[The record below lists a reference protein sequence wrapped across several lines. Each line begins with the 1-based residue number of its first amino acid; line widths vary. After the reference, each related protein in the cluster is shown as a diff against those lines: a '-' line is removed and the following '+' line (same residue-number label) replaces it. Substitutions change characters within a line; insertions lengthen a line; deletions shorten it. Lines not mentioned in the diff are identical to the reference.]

1 MKRIRCLLKK
11 ETAQL
16 LRDRRLMGMLI
27 VAPLIQLLVIGFAAN
42 TDVREIDVLLR
53 DREHS
58 FASREFARAIGASG
72 YLRTAEI
79 QATDAADTPLLV
91 SGRAGIVVVI
101 PPGFGKHLANGQPA
115 AVQALVD
122 GADSNFAVQG
132 VNYLQKAARVFSDR
146 LIREAAR
153 AGGVAMAAAPAVAF
167 ETRVW
172 YNPDLLSAFYMVP
185 AIMALLLMVTTM
197 MVTSMALVKERE
209 DGTIEQL
216 IVTPLRPAELM
227 IGKLLPFVVIG
238 FVMVSL
244 ALPVNLFIFRIP
256 LRGSLLTLYALSG
269 LFLLT
274 TLEPGVD
281 AAQQV
286 VLQDRLGQIIVGA
299 EAHAGALIHPLALGG
314 EKDEG
319 DRPGSPVAAEGFEDL
334 IAVQLRHHDVTD
346 HEVRRLASSH
356 VQADQ
361 TVGSRRHLEM
371 FAFEDHGQFA
381 PHLGMIFDDQDFV
394 HRS

>member
-209 DGTIEQL
+209 DGTLEQM
-216 IVTPLRPAELM
+216 IVTPLRPYEIIA
-227 IGKLLPFVVIG
+227 GKLLPFVAVGFIEISIAIPVILLVFQVPFRG
-238 FVMVSL
+238 GV
-244 ALPVNLFIFRIP
+244 AL
-256 LRGSLLTLYALSG
+256 LYAMSG
-269 LFLLT
+269 LFLIT
-274 TLEPGVD
+274 TLGLGLFVSTLVKT
-281 AAQQV
+281 QQQAMMV
-286 VLQDRLGQIIVGA
+286 SNFFVMMPFVLLSGFAFPVENMPRVIQWATDFIPLKYYIIIIRSIFLKGA
-299 EAHAGALIHPLALGG
+299 TPADLWPQALSLLVWGTGIFL
-314 EKDEG
+314 
-319 DRPGSPVAAEGFEDL
+319 
-334 IAVQLRHHDVTD
+334 
-346 HEVRRLASSH
+346 LASLNFH
-356 VQADQ
+356 K
-361 TVGSRRHLEM
+361 RLE
-371 FAFEDHGQFA
+371 
-381 PHLGMIFDDQDFV
+381 
-394 HRS
+394 

>member
-53 DREHS
+53 DRDHS

-79 QATDAADTPLLV
+79 QAADAADTPRLV
-91 SGRAGIVVVI
+91 AGRAGIVVVI

-153 AGGVAMAAAPAVAF
+153 AGGVALAAAPAVAF

-209 DGTIEQL
+209 DGTLEQM
-216 IVTPLRPAELM
+216 IVTPLRPYEIMA
-227 IGKLLPFVVIG
+227 GKLLPFVAVGFIEISIAIPVILLVFQVPFRG
-238 FVMVSL
+238 GV
-244 ALPVNLFIFRIP
+244 AL
-256 LRGSLLTLYALSG
+256 LYAMSG
-269 LFLLT
+269 LFLIT
-274 TLEPGVD
+274 TLGLGLFVSTVVKT
-281 AAQQV
+281 QQQAMMV
-286 VLQDRLGQIIVGA
+286 SNFFVMMPFVLLSGFAFPVENMPRIIQWATDFIPLKYYIIIIRSIFLKGA
-299 EAHAGALIHPLALGG
+299 TLADLWPQALSLLLWGTGIFL
-314 EKDEG
+314 
-319 DRPGSPVAAEGFEDL
+319 
-334 IAVQLRHHDVTD
+334 
-346 HEVRRLASSH
+346 LASLNFH
-356 VQADQ
+356 K
-361 TVGSRRHLEM
+361 RLE
-371 FAFEDHGQFA
+371 
-381 PHLGMIFDDQDFV
+381 
-394 HRS
+394 